1 MIRDESYFIHRSQ
14 HSRDHQ
20 PRSTP
25 VSDSESTPPPPPPST
40 PMNNPFEGLDVNK
53 IKNAGLPTKLMLGGS
68 VAFFIFA
75 FLDWWSVSSGPYS
88 VSGNAF
94 DNFRGTFAWIMM
106 IAVGVLAVLLLVK
119 GSNKNFVTAA
129 LACAGLSALF
139 TLWFWAA
146 IPDSGISQVD
156 TSASFGL
163 FLSLIAA
170 IVATAGA
177 FMTFQASQQTS

>member
-1 MIRDESYFIHRSQ
+1 
-14 HSRDHQ
+14 
-20 PRSTP
+20 
-25 VSDSESTPPPPPPST
+25 
-40 PMNNPFEGLDVNK
+40 MNNPFEGLDVNT

-75 FLDWWSVSSGPYS
+75 FFDWWSVSSGPYS

-106 IAVGVLAVLLLVK
+106 IAVGVLAVLLLLK
-119 GSNKNFVTAA
+119 GSNRNLVIAA
-129 LACAGLSALF
+129 LACSGLSALF

-146 IPDSGISQVD
+146 IPDSGIAEIE

-163 FLSLIAA
+163 FLALIAA
-170 IVATAGA
+170 IVSTVGA
-177 FMTFQASQQTS
+177 FMTFQSSQ